1 MENKKIKVLGTLSM
15 LELCVEHSLSPI
27 INIDRI
33 DEIHIVRTTPGPLLN
48 KVIYHC
54 PPKIFRFLSPIN
66 LLSKLLLLIYLGI
79 RLQPD
84 IIISSKALTAGFF
97 PMGAVI
103 LKQEMADEF
112 VQVSE
117 EAEEFPHGF
126 TSGGHPVGC
135 AIALKAIDVIINE
148 GLLDNVKNVS
158 PYFLNRLK
166 EFDEYEHIGETR
178 GIGLMAALEIVK
190 DKSSKIPFD
199 PDMLVGDKVANQS
212 IDNGLICRPLGPAIV
227 LCPPFII
234 TKEQIDTMFNM
245 LHDTLKSVFNNLD

>member
-84 IIISSKALTAGFF
+84 IIISYYMKFSGVIAFIAGK
-97 PMGAVI
+97 I
-103 LKQEMADEF
+103 LRIPINMNVMSGPQEFQELRIL
-112 VQVSE
+112 
-117 EAEEFPHGF
+117 G
-126 TSGGHPVGC
+126 
-135 AIALKAIDVIINE
+135 
-148 GLLDNVKNVS
+148 
-158 PYFLNRLK
+158 
-166 EFDEYEHIGETR
+166 
-178 GIGLMAALEIVK
+178 K
-190 DKSSKIPFD
+190 DY
-199 PDMLVGDKVANQS
+199 
-212 IDNGLICRPLGPAIV
+212 
-227 LCPPFII
+227 
-234 TKEQIDTMFNM
+234 
-245 LHDTLKSVFNNLD
+245 